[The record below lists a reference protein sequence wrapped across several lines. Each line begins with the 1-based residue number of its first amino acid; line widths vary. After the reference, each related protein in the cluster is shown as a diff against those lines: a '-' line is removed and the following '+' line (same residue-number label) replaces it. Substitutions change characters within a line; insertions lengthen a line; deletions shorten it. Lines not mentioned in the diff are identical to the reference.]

1 MKMYVL
7 IYLENSDNGC
17 NAEAFSFLDDVQAAA
32 KMREAYEK
40 ALKSTEFDVDE
51 QTDDHYCRVCDT
63 EAVIVDGLDSY
74 SWRIEEY
81 ELDVRVAVEVEGG
94 LVQNIYS
101 NTDVYPDVYDLD
113 VSSYPE
119 EGEEDKADQKRAELD
134 ELKNQPGWRIVW

>member
-119 EGEEDKADQKRAELD
+119 EGEEDEADQKRAELD
-134 ELKNQPGWRIVW
+134 EVKNQPGWRSVW

>member
-17 NAEAFSFLDDVQAAA
+17 NAEAFSFLDDAQAAA

-51 QTDDHYCRVCDT
+51 QADDHYCHACDT

-74 SWRIEEY
+74 SWRIEEH
-81 ELDVRVAVEVEGG
+81 ELDVRTAIEVKGG
-94 LVQNIYS
+94 LVQN
-101 NTDVYPDVYDLD
+101 VYANADISTDVYDLD
-113 VSSYPE
+113 VSDFPD
-119 EGEEDKADQKRAELD
+119 EGEADAVDVRATEL
-134 ELKNQPGWRIVW
+134 EALVKEPGWRNVW